1 MSNNISMLAIA
12 LLSTLG
18 ACGGSSTPADVPAG
32 LAQTAAAQAADPAA
46 QAAAG
51 DDELQQSDMQQ
62 SDIQQ
67 SDPQAGTR
75 TAATSVAV
83 LPAARRAMWSWYD
96 GDIGTSARQ
105 RAMLEFAVDH
115 GVRIIYLHSESLL
128 TRQPALL
135 AGFLNRAAAYGVSVE
150 LLFGASEW
158 MLAANHPYVL
168 NLVAKANAFT
178 AGLSGARPAGL
189 HFRAG
194 QHIRMT
200 VLNPSEIDAE
210 GDKRFFTM
218 ASTPQEPDLVFAW
231 RVRDTAF
238 KRIVGHLQPGE
249 KVLIQKRLGEAPQ
262 GSFVL
267 HNDATTPA
275 VFLAGGI
282 GIIPAYAMIKDALQ
296 RGLGHP
302 VYLFYANRRPED
314 APYLAEL
321 EAIAGKNPQVH
332 IIATMTEPEK
342 SAQAWNGETGFI
354 TRAMIEKYVRDTQDP
369 IYYVSG
375 LPAMVKAMQRVL
387 AELEVNKNHIRAEE
401 FDGFKM
407 GEGAHGAAP
416 TPGRKT
422 MQNNTINQTA
432 ASATLHCL
440 TGCAIG
446 EIIGLVVGEA
456 LRWTN
461 LQTIAL
467 SIVLAF
473 LFGYSLSIWP
483 LLKAHMALGAAL
495 TLVLAADTLSIA
507 TMEIFDNLVM
517 ATIPGAMEAGLV
529 NPIFWISMTLAMAAA
544 FVAAFPV
551 NRYLLQ
557 RGQGHALMH
566 KHHK

>member
-189 HFRAG
+189 HFDIEPHALPNWNADKVSLGQQLIDLYQKLARAK
-194 QHIRMT
+194 
-200 VLNPSEIDAE
+200 A
-210 GDKRFFTM
+210 
-218 ASTPQEPDLVFAW
+218 
-231 RVRDTAF
+231 
-238 KRIVGHLQPGE
+238 PG
-249 KVLIQKRLGEAPQ
+249 LY
-262 GSFVL
+262 L
-267 HNDATTPA
+267 HAD
-275 VFLAGGI
+275 
-282 GIIPAYAMIKDALQ
+282 
-296 RGLGHP
+296 
-302 VYLFYANRRPED
+302 
-314 APYLAEL
+314 
-321 EAIAGKNPQVH
+321 
-332 IIATMTEPEK
+332 
-342 SAQAWNGETGFI
+342 
-354 TRAMIEKYVRDTQDP
+354 
-369 IYYVSG
+369 
-375 LPAMVKAMQRVL
+375 
-387 AELEVNKNHIRAEE
+387 
-401 FDGFKM
+401 
-407 GEGAHGAAP
+407 
-416 TPGRKT
+416 
-422 MQNNTINQTA
+422 
-432 ASATLHCL
+432 
-440 TGCAIG
+440 
-446 EIIGLVVGEA
+446 
-456 LRWTN
+456 
-461 LQTIAL
+461 IAL
-467 SIVLAF
+467 
-473 LFGYSLSIWP
+473 GYEYLTLTRGGVSKTLSQWLIDSTDRTTV
-483 LLKAHMALGAAL
+483 MSYRDVALGADGIVAHAVHPVTYAGKVGKL
-495 TLVLAADTLSIA
+495 AVAGVETTCNAELPKVTFCEEGRQVMENQLGSVGAYFNGAAGYGGVAIHDYRNFKVL
-507 TMEIFDNLVM
+507 
-517 ATIPGAMEAGLV
+517 
-529 NPIFWISMTLAMAAA
+529 
-544 FVAAFPV
+544 
-551 NRYLLQ
+551 R
-557 RGQGHALMH
+557 
-566 KHHK
+566 